1 MCAGENQHWVAYMEP
16 VLLATKLRIPPQPHR
31 ALHRARLV
39 DALERGIPRY
49 KLIQLAAPAGYGK
62 TTLLVQWAHASRW
75 PVGWLSI
82 DAEDNDLERFLRYL
96 LAAWEQVQPGMRES
110 RLGLLLGGMS
120 PDREAVLAAFIN
132 AANDVPDQLVFV
144 LDDYHLIEDPSIHQA
159 LTFLLDHLPPTL
171 HFVLAGRAEPSLPL
185 ARYRA
190 RGELLEIHAE
200 DLQFSPDET
209 ADFLNA
215 IGLDLAGDQV
225 IQLQTQLEG
234 WIAGLQL
241 VGLTLQ
247 RGLARADKLLIS
259 GRHRFIA
266 DYLSEDV
273 LADLPEDTRRF
284 LLQTSILDRLC
295 GSLCDAVLGLTPD
308 ERPTTKDGR
317 PVEVSESVP
326 NINQPLSSF
335 VLRPSSDSYSQ
346 IILEQLERANLF
358 LVPLD
363 DSRTWF
369 RYHPLFADFLH
380 EELNRHHPDQVAG
393 LHRRAGRWYLAHDL
407 PEPAFGHAVDG
418 DDVELVIE
426 LAEHYVPLKLA
437 CGEFKIVERWLAS
450 IPEVWYSSHP
460 MLGIAQVAFLLFTGA
475 YDAGARSLDGV
486 EQRLVVAE
494 REDTQWQLARVTAVR
509 CFIACFENDLAAA
522 EAFAGQGLRDLPKDD
537 LSYRADIYHALGDTY
552 RRNGRWEQARTC
564 YLTALDLTLT
574 PVFRIRSAH
583 VFGALA
589 DLELQRGWL
598 RAAAAYWRKALAVI
612 QDRETWGR
620 FPLPLIGWVY
630 IRMGEILYE
639 WNKLTAVD
647 EHLSKG
653 LERAEL
659 GGDVRAII
667 AAYLLAGRVKLTT
680 GDIAAAEEYLQ
691 RARPLVENA
700 PFPDW
705 IGRFGRLQLEC
716 WLAQDRLR
724 AAVDWADELLRGD
737 SLGGRAESETAQLVM
752 ARVLLVKGDAPSL
765 DRARALLER
774 LISVAEAEGRM
785 GIHIEA
791 LALQALAHWQ
801 RGEAVGALTTLERAL
816 RLAEPEGYVRL
827 FADLGLPMARLLQE
841 AHSRAVLPEYVETLL
856 AAFVVD
862 LAITD
867 LPLATLPERLT
878 QREQEVLELVAAGL
892 TNGEIAAQLVISV
905 ETVKKHVSN
914 LCAKL
919 GVGNRTEAAAR
930 ARELDLL
937 A

>member
-1 MCAGENQHWVAYMEP
+1 MDT

-31 ALHRARLV
+31 ALRRARLIE
-39 DALERGIPRY
+39 ALERGIPRY

-62 TTLLVQWAHASRW
+62 TMLLVQWAHASHL
-75 PVGWLSI
+75 PVGWLSV

-132 AANDVPDQLVFV
+132 AASDVPDHLVFV
-144 LDDYHLIEDPSIHQA
+144 LDDYHLIEDPAIHQA
-159 LTFLLDHLPPTL
+159 LAFLLDHLPPTL

-190 RGELLEIHAE
+190 RGELLELRAE

-209 ADFLNA
+209 ADFLNEL
-215 IGLDLAGDQV
+215 GFDLASDQV
-225 IQLQTQLEG
+225 IRLQTQLEG

-247 RGLARADKLLIS
+247 RGLARVDELLIS

-273 LADLPEDTRRF
+273 IGDLPEDTRRF

-295 GSLCDAVLGLTPD
+295 GSLCDAVVGIGDQVLGI
-308 ERPTTKDGR
+308 G
-317 PVEVSESVP
+317 EVANSSNTQHPIP
-326 NINQPLSSF
+326 NTQA
-335 VLRPSSDSYSQ
+335 YSQ

-363 DSRTWF
+363 DSRTWY

-393 LHRRAGRWYLAHDL
+393 LHRRAARWYLAHDL
-407 PEPAFGHAVDG
+407 PEPAFRHAVDG

-426 LAEHYVPLKLA
+426 LAEQYVPLKLA

-450 IPEVWYSSHP
+450 IPEAWYSSHP

-475 YDAGARSLDGV
+475 YSAGARSLDGV
-486 EQRLVVAE
+486 EQRLVVTGG
-494 REDTQWQLARVTAVR
+494 EDTQWQLARVTAVR

-522 EAFAGQGLRDLPKDD
+522 EAFADQGLRDLPEDD

-552 RRNGRWEQARTC
+552 RGNRRWEQARAS
-564 YLTALDLTLT
+564 YLNVLDLTLT

-589 DLELQRGWL
+589 DLELQRGRL

-612 QDRETWGR
+612 QDRATWGS

-639 WNKLTAVD
+639 WNELTAVD
-647 EHLSKG
+647 EHLSEG

-659 GGDVRAII
+659 GGDVRAMI
-667 AAYLLAGRVKLTT
+667 AAYLLAGRVKLTAGNIT
-680 GDIAAAEEYLQ
+680 AAEEYLE

-700 PFPDW
+700 AFPDW

-724 AAVDWADELLRGD
+724 AAADWADAMLRGEA
-737 SLGGRAESETAQLVM
+737 LAGRPETETAQLAM
-752 ARVLLVKGDAPSL
+752 ARVLIVKGDAQSL
-765 DRARALLER
+765 DQARALLEP
-774 LISVAEAEGRM
+774 LMAVAEAQGRA
-785 GIHIEA
+785 GVTIEA
-791 LALQALAHWQ
+791 LALQALAHWR
-801 RGEAVGALTTLERAL
+801 RGEAAGALTALERAL

-841 AHSRAVLPEYVETLL
+841 ARSRTVLPEYVEILL
-856 AAFVVD
+856 AAFVGD
-862 LAITD
+862 RASAD
-867 LPLATLPERLT
+867 SPAETLPERLT
-878 QREQEVLELVAAGL
+878 PREQEVLALVAAGL
-892 TNGEIAAQLVISV
+892 TNGQIAAQLVISV
-905 ETVKKHVSN
+905 ETAKKHVGN

-919 GVGNRTEAAAR
+919 CVSNRTEAAAR

-937 A
+937 G